1 MRQIDITGQRFGKL
15 VALAFTRSILQGSQ
29 KRQYW
34 LFRCDCGVEREIQK
48 GTVTGGAAVSC
59 GCHRQANFTK
69 ANEARRLAA
78 IVGQPTSTRAPERNN
93 LTAEQLANRA
103 AVPSSM
109 RSLQGRIVQARHSR
123 GQSAG

>member
-1 MRQIDITGQRFGKL
+1 MRTIDITGQRFGKL

-34 LFRCDCGVEREIQK
+34 LFRCDCGTEREIQK
-48 GTVTGGAAVSC
+48 GTVMGGAAISC

-78 IVGQPTSTRAPERNN
+78 MAGQSSELRAVKQNY
-93 LTAEQLANRA
+93 LATEQLANRTN
-103 AVPSSM
+103 VPISM
-109 RSLQGRIVQARHSR
+109 QNLSGRIFPARHT
-123 GQSAG
+123 